1 MDDSDVVAYRW
12 VESTRHPTEDICD
25 EYAKVDMYGL
35 GPGIF
40 PKDKAPELPAH
51 HHCLCHYEKVYRA
64 ELVARNKAA
73 LRKNIL
79 FPFDDVDSVGIP
91 REVSNRL
98 SDAFQSIEDKFE
110 INKPVL
116 LSVEMIPERS
126 NVPLQY
132 QANTVG
138 NLITHRIVINSG
150 FNWEG
155 LNEMEGKVK
164 SAHKKG

>member
-1 MDDSDVVAYRW
+1 M
-12 VESTRHPTEDICD
+12 
-25 EYAKVDMYGL
+25 
-35 GPGIF
+35 
-40 PKDKAPELPAH
+40 
-51 HHCLCHYEKVYRA
+51 
-64 ELVARNKAA
+64 ARNKAA
-73 LRKNIL
+73 LRKIIL
-79 FPFDDVDSVGIP
+79 FPFDDADSVGIP

-98 SDAFQSIEDKFE
+98 SDVFQSIEDKFE

-126 NVPLQY
+126 NVALQY
-132 QANTVG
+132 QANTIG

-164 SAHKKG
+164 SAHKKGLLAEKY